1 MPSPPTGCLRLFCT
15 WLYVDIHYSILAWR
29 IPWTEEPGSQQSI
42 GWQRV
47 GLDWSNLAHTH
58 RHTYLSMWNKSIL
71 ASLVLTHKIEKDF
84 FWFCNKRV
92 QKSPKWAEFISNFF
106 LPQSLVVLQVPNLP
120 LPLPQISLSLSLF
133 FFFWQCWDFSS
144 LTRDWTQAPASDL

>member
-1 MPSPPTGCLRLFCT
+1 M
-15 WLYVDIHYSILAWR
+15 
-29 IPWTEEPGSQQSI
+29 
-42 GWQRV
+42 
-47 GLDWSNLAHTH
+47 
-58 RHTYLSMWNKSIL
+58 
-71 ASLVLTHKIEKDF
+71 LTHKIEKDF

-133 FFFWQCWDFSS
+133 FFFGSAEI
-144 LTRDWTQAPASDL
+144 LVP